1 MGTGEE
7 GGVRGP
13 SPSASLGRLSFFFK
27 GEDSSFLEGFSFPQ
41 TPFQ

>member
-13 SPSASLGRLSFFFK
+13 SPSASLGRLSFFK
-27 GEDSSFLEGFSFPQ
+27 GEDFSFLEGFSFPQ